1 MNRKHR
7 LLNYFILLTC
17 IILLNSGCAGMVG
30 RSMMVGD
37 LGSYS
42 ELSDSLSAIPE
53 GKGRVFIYM
62 TDGGPSLMNTM
73 GVVGE
78 PLSIDNDVYFFA
90 GETFFFVDLDIGKH
104 KITATNMTSGFVKR
118 TFHLGENALDIV
130 ISNQDVKYIKIDM
143 KGNTAKFYPTL
154 IESNQS
160 AKNEISNLKLFKF
173 HPKSSKSTESNK
185 SKVKIG
191 HSYY

>member
-62 TDGGPSLMNTM
+62 TDGGGSLMNTM

-130 ISNQDVKYIKIDM
+130 ISNQDVKYISPIASFKRPNFELKSQFKI
-143 KGNTAKFYPTL
+143 P
-154 IESNQS
+154 
-160 AKNEISNLKLFKF
+160 ISF
-173 HPKSSKSTESNK
+173 SSHLVIYHHCLYAT
-185 SKVKIG
+185 
-191 HSYY
+191 